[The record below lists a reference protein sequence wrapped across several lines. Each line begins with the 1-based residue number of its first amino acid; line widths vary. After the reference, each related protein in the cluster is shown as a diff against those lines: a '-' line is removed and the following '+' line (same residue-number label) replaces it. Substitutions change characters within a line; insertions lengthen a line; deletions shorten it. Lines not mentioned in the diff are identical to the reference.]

1 MNRLLYLALR
11 SPQRELRGWAVRA
24 LRELARQPLA
34 RPVLLHAGAL
44 EALAL
49 AQATLASPPRAA
61 LPRRGRGGRGG
72 ARPSSRPGP
81 ARVVAPRLGVA
92 GA

>member
-24 LRELARQPLA
+24 LRELACQPLA

-49 AQATLASPPRAA
+49 APDLQRVIVLVA
-61 LPRRGRGGRGG
+61 
-72 ARPSSRPGP
+72 
-81 ARVVAPRLGVA
+81 ARVAS
-92 GA
+92 